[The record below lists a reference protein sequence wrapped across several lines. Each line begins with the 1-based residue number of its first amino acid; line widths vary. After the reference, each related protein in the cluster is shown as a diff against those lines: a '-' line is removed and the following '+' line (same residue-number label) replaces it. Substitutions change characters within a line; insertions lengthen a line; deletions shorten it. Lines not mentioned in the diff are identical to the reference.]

1 MAKKRYDRYEITD
14 FCREAIENEI
24 MVRGWTQHTLAS
36 KSGIHVSSISRII
49 NGKNKCISR
58 KTLKA
63 IADTFGTTSDW
74 LLYGNDQ
81 PMPKIPKFSDEI
93 TSSDDYCTL
102 SSVKS
107 FSSSNQS
114 SDSVTMVQCIVDLV
128 DGRKILVQG
137 KDVYWEWFDS
147 EDRIRFWDEGTE
159 SPDNDDLKIAEFDK
173 SKVVCITRREIHLP
187 EDKIY
192 EI

>member
-1 MAKKRYDRYEITD
+1 MTKKRYDRYEITD

-36 KSGIHVSSISRII
+36 KSGVHVSSISRII
-49 NGKNKCISR
+49 GGENKYISR

-63 IADTFGTTSDW
+63 MADVFGTTSNW

-81 PMPKIPKFSDEI
+81 P
-93 TSSDDYCTL
+93 DDYCTV

-128 DGRKILVQG
+128 DGRKIIVQG

-159 SPDNDDLKIAEFDK
+159 SADNDDLKIAEFDK

-187 EDKIY
+187 EATIY
-192 EI
+192 EV

>member
-24 MVRGWTQHTLAS
+24 MVRGWAQHTLAS
-36 KSGIHVSSISRII
+36 KSGVHVSSISRII
-49 NGKNKCISR
+49 GGKNKYISR
-58 KTLKA
+58 KNLKA
-63 IADTFGTTSDW
+63 IADVFGTTSDW

-81 PMPKIPKFSDEI
+81 PMPKIPKFSD
-93 TSSDDYCTL
+93 
-102 SSVKS
+102 
-107 FSSSNQS
+107 QS
-114 SDSVTMVQCIVDLV
+114 LQESTTMVQCIVDLV
-128 DGRKILVQG
+128 DGRKIIVQG

-159 SPDNDDLKIAEFDK
+159 SADNDDLKIAEFDK
-173 SKVVCITRREIHLP
+173 SKVVCITRREVYLP

-192 EI
+192 EV